1 MDLVWIV
8 TVLTNIVVGG
18 MAFVLKTLYKEMH
31 ELRDAMQNTREQYVH
46 KEDLRQMKE
55 ELTNRFD
62 RLEDILINRKL
73 KD

>member
-1 MDLVWIV
+1 MDVVWIV
-8 TVLTNIVVGG
+8 TILTNIVVGG
-18 MAFVLKTLYKEMH
+18 MAYVLKTLYKELH
-31 ELRDAMQNTREQYVH
+31 DLRDAVQSTREQYVH